1 MGQAVVTESSPKA
14 RSSKVALYAL
24 IVGAIGGGASAAAQV
39 TNADGWVFV
48 VISFL
53 AFPFVGVS
61 VAIGSFVAVITGYVW
76 GNLVSTIVT
85 GLVLFIFFTA
95 VAAAQAYAWIR
106 LTARGGHGDATSAD
120 SRGHVDSERT
130 ESH

>member
-1 MGQAVVTESSPKA
+1 MTASLPRG
-14 RSSKVALYAL
+14 RSWTVALYAL
-24 IVGAIGGGASAAAQV
+24 LIGTIGGGASAAAQV
-39 TNADGWVFV
+39 TNADGWVFI

-61 VAIGSFVAVITGYVW
+61 VAIGSFVAVLTGYLW

-85 GLVLFIFFTA
+85 GLVLFLYFAA
-95 VAAAQAYAWIR
+95 VAAAQAYAWTR
-106 LTARGGHGDATSAD
+106 LTARGGHDAATTRD
-120 SRGHVDSERT
+120 SRGQVDAERT

>member
-1 MGQAVVTESSPKA
+1 M
-14 RSSKVALYAL
+14 ALYAL
-24 IVGAIGGGASAAAQV
+24 VIGFIGAGSSAAAQV

-53 AFPFVGVS
+53 AFPFIGVS
-61 VAIGSFVAVITGYVW
+61 VGIGSFVAVITGYLW

-85 GLVLFIFFTA
+85 GLVLFLYFAA
-95 VAAAQAYAWIR
+95 VAAAQGYAWAR
-106 LTARGGHGDATSAD
+106 LTTRGRHDDAATRD
-120 SRGHVDSERT
+120 SRRQVDAERE